1 MKPKLNIK
9 KNDRVMVI
17 AGREKGKVGK
27 VLKVVP
33 EKARVIVEKVNM
45 VKRHTKPAG
54 KNQGGIMEKEGPLHV
69 SNVMV
74 MCDKCAAPRRLGRKI
89 LEDGSHV
96 RFCKKCGEHV
106 ES

>member
-1 MKPKLNIK
+1 MNIK

-33 EKARVIVEKVNM
+33 EKERLIVEKVNM

-54 KNQGGIMEKEGPLHV
+54 KNQGGIMEKEGPLHI

-74 MCDKCAAPRRLGRKI
+74 MCDKCAAPRRLGRKV